1 MPVRYL
7 QEEIVVFAV
16 IRKTDPVIIL
26 RPCSSRE
33 AALIA
38 AQLEKNKVEAAER
51 GTITAVV
58 MDDGG
63 YEDILF

>member
-1 MPVRYL
+1 M
-7 QEEIVVFAV
+7 FAV
-16 IRKTDPVIIL
+16 IKKTDPIVVL
-26 RPCSSRE
+26 RTCNTRE

-38 AQLEKNKVEAAER
+38 AQLEKSKVEASER
-51 GTITAVV
+51 GSITAVA

>member
-26 RPCSSRE
+26 RE